1 MKGRT
6 KAKTRYATNE
16 VLRAEFG
23 MCSGNN
29 IVRQQ
34 GKELRDSGKI
44 SSVICL
50 NYALNFDN
58 RKCLVCSLAYEI
70 EKKKRSK
77 LWSSLTSSNLVSY
90 CDRQLYWQRTGHN

>member
-1 MKGRT
+1 MKLRT

-29 IVRQQ
+29 IVRRQ
-34 GKELRDSGKI
+34 GKELRDIGKI

-50 NYALNFDN
+50 NYVLNFDN

-70 EKKKRSK
+70 EKKKTVR
-77 LWSSLTSSNLVSY
+77 NY
-90 CDRQLYWQRTGHN
+90 GHL